1 MADPIS
7 VAAIAGLIYAGRKLS
22 QPKETYE
29 PAPPQVAQQAAMNR
43 VVEPKNYP
51 IEQVEI
57 PQGQKAAVPNF
68 AEIAPQFRTSG
79 EQLRNRADQYFVDNN
94 RMNNVSPVEKQLV
107 GPGLGVDPNVA
118 SYGGYQ
124 QLLRVNP
131 ENVGAYRLT
140 TLPGRSGPAYDS
152 KGGRR
157 GVVGLVSHNRPEKT
171 AYLPERLPATLGRAQ
186 GMSGRTARGE
196 HERTKRTTNR
206 SETGL
211 RTDTLN
217 VAPAKR
223 FVPANTV
230 SQDPTRN
237 KKDGNIEQYAYMNQ
251 PQPGIHSYRHGY
263 LESPAAAIGEKR
275 VYGSGYTVEE
285 LQKYGFRPDERRGK
299 ANRASNPGRMNV
311 RASALNQGGMLTS
324 VRSDTTRVDG
334 RVNPQSAGWTQQ
346 YTNTSFHDLNPY
358 KGNENP
364 HASQASLS
372 VAKRQLMNN
381 PLAHHLC

>member
-29 PAPPQVAQQAAMNR
+29 PVPPQVAQQVAINR

-57 PQGQKAAVPNF
+57 PQGQKAAVSNF

-107 GPGLGVDPNVA
+107 GPGLGVDPNVP

-157 GVVGLVSHNRPEKT
+157 GFVGLVSHNRPEKT
-171 AYLPERLPATLGRAQ
+171 AYLPERLPTTLGRAQ
-186 GMSGRTARGE
+186 GMSGLTGRGE

-211 RTDTLN
+211 RTDTLS

-251 PQPGIHSYRHGY
+251 PQPGINSYRHGY

-299 ANRASNPGRMNV
+299 ASRVANPGRMNV

-334 RVNPQSAGWTQQ
+334 RVNPQSGAWTQQ
-346 YTNTSFHDLNPY
+346 YTNTSFYDLNPY

-364 HASQASLS
+364 HASQASLG
-372 VAKRQLMNN
+372 VAKRQLTNN

>member
-29 PAPPQVAQQAAMNR
+29 PVSPQVAREAMLNR
-43 VVEPKNYP
+43 VAEPKDYP

-57 PQGQKAAVPNF
+57 PQGQKAAVSNF
-68 AEIAPQFRTSG
+68 GEIAPQFRTSG

-107 GPGLGVDPNVA
+107 GPGLGVDPNVP

-157 GVVGLVSHNRPEKT
+157 GLVGLVSHNRPEKT
-171 AYLPERLPATLGRAQ
+171 AYLPERLPTTLGRAQ
-186 GMSGRTARGE
+186 GMSGITGRGE

-223 FVPANTV
+223 FVPASTV

-299 ANRASNPGRMNV
+299 ANRSANPGRMNV
-311 RASALNQGGMLTS
+311 RANALNQGGMLTA

-334 RVNPQSAGWTQQ
+334 RVNPQSGGWTQQ
-346 YTNTSFHDLNPY
+346 YTNTSYHDLNPY

>member
-7 VAAIAGLIYAGRKLS
+7 VAAIAGLVYAGRKLS
-22 QPKETYE
+22 KATETERYTSFSAE
-29 PAPPQVAQQAAMNR
+29 RQALAER
-43 VVEPKNYP
+43 PP
-51 IEQVEI
+51 IELVKER
-57 PQGQKAAVPNF
+57 PNENLHINKSVVSNF
-68 AEIAPQFRTSG
+68 GDVAPQYRTSG
-79 EQLRNRADQYFVDNN
+79 AEVLDMRNRMNDYN

-107 GPGLGVDPNVA
+107 GPGLGVDASIP

-140 TLPGRSGPAYDS
+140 TLPGRAGPAHDT

-157 GVVGLVSHNRPEKT
+157 GVIGEVFHNRPEKT
-171 AYLPERLPATLGRAQ
+171 AFLPERLPMTLGRSQ
-186 GMSGRTARGE
+186 GFSGRTPRGE

-211 RTDTLN
+211 RTDTLG

-223 FVPANTV
+223 YISASTM

-237 KKDGNIEQYAYMNQ
+237 KKDGNMEQFQYANQ
-251 PQPGIHSYRHGY
+251 PQPGIHSFAHGY
-263 LESPAAAIGEKR
+263 LASPEVAIGRE
-275 VYGSGYTVEE
+275 GSYTVEE

-311 RASALNQGGMLTS
+311 RAGPLNQGGMLTS

-334 RVNPQSAGWTQQ
+334 RVNPMAAGWTQQ
-346 YTNTSFHDLNPY
+346 YTNTSMYDLNPY
-358 KGNENP
+358 KGVQNP
-364 HASQASLS
+364 YASQASLG

-381 PLAHHLC
+381 PYAHHLC

>member
-1 MADPIS
+1 M
-7 VAAIAGLIYAGRKLS
+7 
-22 QPKETYE
+22 YE
-29 PAPPQVAQQAAMNR
+29 PVQSPSIQTVTANAILQ
-43 VVEPKNYP
+43 PKNYP

-57 PQGQKAAVPNF
+57 PQGQKAVVSNF
-68 AEIAPQFRTSG
+68 GVIAPQLRMSG

-94 RMNNVSPVEKQLV
+94 RMNNISPVEKQLV
-107 GPGLGVDPNVA
+107 GPGLGVDPSVP
-118 SYGGYQ
+118 SYGGFQ
-124 QLLRVNP
+124 QILRVNP
-131 ENVGAYRLT
+131 ENVGAYKLT
-140 TLPGRSGPAYDS
+140 TLPGRSGPAYDP

-157 GVVGLVSHNRPEKT
+157 GMVGLVSHNRPEKT
-171 AYLPERLPATLGRAQ
+171 SYLPERLPMTFGRAQ
-186 GMSGRTARGE
+186 GMTGITGRGE

-223 FVPANTV
+223 FVPASTV

-237 KKDGNIEQYAYMNQ
+237 KMDGNIEQYMYMNQ
-251 PQPGIHSYRHGY
+251 PQPNINSFKHGY
-263 LESPAAAIGEKR
+263 LESPAATIGEKR
-275 VYGSGYTVEE
+275 VYGTGYTVEE
-285 LQKYGFRPDERRGK
+285 LQKYGFRPDERRSK
-299 ANRASNPGRMNV
+299 ANRSANPGRMNV
-311 RASALNQGGMLTS
+311 RADALNQGGMLTS

-346 YTNTSFHDLNPY
+346 YTNESYYDLNPY
-358 KGNENP
+358 KGNANP
-364 HASQASLS
+364 YASQASLS

>member
-29 PAPPQVAQQAAMNR
+29 PTPPQVAREAMLNR

-57 PQGQKAAVPNF
+57 PQGQKAAVSNF
-68 AEIAPQFRTSG
+68 GEIAPQFRTSG

-107 GPGLGVDPNVA
+107 GPGLGVDPSVA

-157 GVVGLVSHNRPEKT
+157 GLVGLVSHNRPEKT
-171 AYLPERLPATLGRAQ
+171 AYLPERLPMTLGRAQ
-186 GMSGRTARGE
+186 GFSGRVTRGS

-206 SETGL
+206 SQTGL

-223 FVPANTV
+223 FISAQNV

-237 KKDGNIEQYAYMNQ
+237 KKDGNMEQYQYMNQ
-251 PQPGIHSYRHGY
+251 TQPGIHSFAHGY
-263 LESPAAAIGEKR
+263 LASPEIAIG
-275 VYGSGYTVEE
+275 GSKAYTPEQ
-285 LQKYGFRPDERRGK
+285 LSRYGFRPDERRGK
-299 ANRASNPGRMNV
+299 ANRRSNPGRMNV
-311 RASALNQGGMLTS
+311 RAGPLNQGGMITS
-324 VRSDTTRVDG
+324 ARSDTTRVDG
-334 RVNPQSAGWTQQ
+334 RVNPLAGGWMQQ
-346 YTNTSFHDLNPY
+346 YTNSSFHDLNTY
-358 KGNENP
+358 KGNQNP
-364 HASQASLS
+364 HASQGSLG

-381 PLAHHLC
+381 PYAHHLC